1 MTPKFNLF
9 SRFGYIWYVCPVT
22 GDEKKT
28 AFRADLAGKPARQA
42 AELASVQNFK
52 KYDMDAA
59 LAAAVMG
66 FIVTGAEPQAFIE
79 A

>member
-1 MTPKFNLF
+1 MAVKFNLF
-9 SRFGYIWYVCPVT
+9 SRLGYIWYVCPVS

-28 AFRADLAGKPARQA
+28 AFRADLAGKPAKQA

-52 KYDMDAA
+52 KYGMDAA
-59 LAAAVMG
+59 LATAVMG
-66 FIVTGAEPQAFIE
+66 FIVTGAEPQAFVE